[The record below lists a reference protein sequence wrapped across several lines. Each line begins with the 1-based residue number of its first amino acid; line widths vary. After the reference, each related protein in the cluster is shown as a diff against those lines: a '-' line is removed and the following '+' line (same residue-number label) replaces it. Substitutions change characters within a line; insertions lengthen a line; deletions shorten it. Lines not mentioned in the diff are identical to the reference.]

1 MIKFV
6 FTQKGNRMKKI
17 LLFAIF
23 ASGVTIT
30 AAQVKLTQETHGF
43 FADLKNPMVL
53 TSYVEPGQSGSN
65 VYGTSASCRFRI
77 LLPVILKVFTL
88 QSVAASLPRV
98 MWYLRS
104 SETSLFLNQPLQAL
118 SRLVTCRQMG

>member
-30 AAQVKLTQETHGF
+30 AA
-43 FADLKNPMVL
+43 
-53 TSYVEPGQSGSN
+53 
-65 VYGTSASCRFRI
+65 R
-77 LLPVILKVFTL
+77 
-88 QSVAASLPRV
+88 
-98 MWYLRS
+98 
-104 SETSLFLNQPLQAL
+104 
-118 SRLVTCRQMG
+118 